1 MTGYVRKFDN
11 NKTMS
16 FTVSDKQLLKNT
28 TQYWKKVKH
37 LLNIR
42 FESELVYGGNEKYI
56 KTIKTYGGSVIT
68 SFLEQKH
75 A

>member
-1 MTGYVRKFDN
+1 MTGYVRKYDN
-11 NKTMS
+11 NETMS
-16 FTVSDKQLLKNT
+16 FKVSDKQLLKNT
-28 TQYWKKVKH
+28 TKYWKNVKS

-42 FESELVYGGNEKYI
+42 SESALVYGGNDKYI

-68 SFLEQKH
+68 SFLEQKN

>member
-28 TQYWKKVKH
+28 TKYCKKVKN

-42 FESELVYGGNEKYI
+42 FESELVYGGIEKYI
-56 KTIKTYGGSVIT
+56 KTIKTYGGSVIK
-68 SFLEQKH
+68 SFLEQKR

>member
-1 MTGYVRKFDN
+1 MTGYVSKFDDN
-11 NKTMS
+11 ETTFFKI
-16 FTVSDKQLLKNT
+16 SDKQLLKNT
-28 TQYWKKVKH
+28 TKYWKKVKS
-37 LLNIR
+37 LLNIK
-42 FESELVYGGNEKYI
+42 FESELVYGGNDKYI

>member
-1 MTGYVRKFDN
+1 MTGYVRKYDN
-11 NKTMS
+11 NETVS
-16 FTVSDKQLLKNT
+16 FKVSDKQLLKNT
-28 TQYWKKVKH
+28 TKYWKNVKS

-42 FESELVYGGNEKYI
+42 FESALVYGGNDKCI